1 MKLLLLPQFFR
12 AFSDQRV
19 TSERRHMQYRVDATV
34 GYQDSSDVHSKLN
47 ALGAATR
54 FKEPMPFEMLQAM
67 LYRTFVE
74 LAEGTKEASPLPG
87 ASALPLSLPRK
98 AVLLLLDAVAPP
110 LPPLGPS
117 GATARRTL
125 GYYALSRRIELRYS

>member
-34 GYQDSSDVHSKLN
+34 GYQDSSDVTSSVASFGNWRPRASQVHSKLN

-117 GATARRTL
+117 
-125 GYYALSRRIELRYS
+125 